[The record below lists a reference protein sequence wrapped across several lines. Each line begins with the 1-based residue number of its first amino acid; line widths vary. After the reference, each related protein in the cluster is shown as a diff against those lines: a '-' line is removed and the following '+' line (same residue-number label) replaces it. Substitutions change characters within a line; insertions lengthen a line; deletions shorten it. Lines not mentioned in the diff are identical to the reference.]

1 MCMPNTD
8 PQEHVVNVGG
18 AEIRLLKGGQGKP
31 LVIFHSVEGS
41 LGWRAY
47 HSALAHQCTVYAPS
61 LPGFD
66 RSQRPAWLETF
77 ADLSHFSLWLLQQLD
92 LQKTSL
98 LGYGIG
104 GWLAAEMAVMCPQIV
119 ERLVLVD
126 AAGIQPQQGEIT
138 DIFLHGA
145 DGTRQLAF
153 FDPKQVAE
161 YDALFGRKPTPEER
175 EIRVQNQ
182 ENAIRY
188 CWKPYMYDRSLPHLL
203 PRLRVPTLVIW
214 GQEDRIIPVECGEL
228 YRQAIPG
235 ARLEVLSQCGHYPHL
250 EKTEQFVGIV
260 QNFLS

>member
-1 MCMPNTD
+1 MPNTD
-8 PQEHVVNVGG
+8 PQEQVVNVSG
-18 AEIRLLKGGQGKP
+18 AEIHLLTGGHGKP

-47 HSALAHQCTVYAPS
+47 HRALAQHCMVYAPS

-77 ADLSHFSLWLLQQLD
+77 VDLSRFSLWLLQQLD

-98 LGYGIG
+98 LGYGMG
-104 GWLAAEMAVMCPQIV
+104 GWLASEIAVMCPQIV
-119 ERLVLVD
+119 DRLVLVD
-126 AAGIQPQQGEIT
+126 AAGIQPQHGEIT
-138 DIFLHGA
+138 DIFLHGQE
-145 DGTRQLAF
+145 GMRQFAF
-153 FDPKQVAE
+153 FDPKQLPE
-161 YDALFGRKPTPEER
+161 YEALFGRKSSPEER

-188 CWKPYMYDRSLPHLL
+188 CWKPYMYDRSLSHLL
-203 PRLRVPTLVIW
+203 PRLKIPTLIVW

-235 ARLEVLSQCGHYPHL
+235 ARLEVLPQCGHYPHL